1 MLGQFPSMFNTDQPR
16 GKCLFST
23 PAACIV
29 KRTDF
34 HVYVLSE
41 SSQLTPKVSE
51 ELELAYAG
59 LGKRMLSVPDNL
71 KHDEVI
77 I

>member
-1 MLGQFPSMFNTDQPR
+1 MLRQFPSMFNTDQPR
-16 GKCLFST
+16 GKHRFST
-23 PAACIV
+23 PAPCIV

-34 HVYVLSE
+34 HICVVSE
-41 SSQLTPKVSE
+41 PCQLTPKVSE

-59 LGKRMLSVPDNL
+59 PGKRMLSVPDNL